1 MRRPSPPVLAFSML
15 ALVLVVVAAT
25 GGWSRTTSES
35 GEGVPT
41 PARAQPQNVPLGW
54 IEEYPG
60 GGQPSLVFRVERL
73 QVTEEGWLVELGL
86 ENETTAPWAIGDAET
101 SVARRFGLMIF
112 RTGDQREL
120 DQRNRAGELPAVR
133 EATTYAPP
141 LPRILEPGRSW
152 AGVMTGTG
160 ALPAGTY
167 VRVVLG
173 AFTAVPEPP
182 EGLDSPVTWITD
194 HAHGL

>member
-1 MRRPSPPVLAFSML
+1 MRRQSPALLAL
-15 ALVLVVVAAT
+15 AALSLVLVVIAST
-25 GGWSRTTSES
+25 GGCGRAES
-35 GEGVPT
+35 GSQSSVPL
-41 PARAQPQNVPLGW
+41 PARAQPQNVRLGW

-60 GGQPSLVFRVERL
+60 AGEASLVFRVERL
-73 QVTEEGWLVELGL
+73 QVTSEGWLVELAL
-86 ENETTAPWAIGDAET
+86 ENETAVPWAIGDAET

-112 RTGDQREL
+112 RSGDQREL

-133 EATTYAPP
+133 EAVTFAPP
-141 LPRILEPGRSW
+141 LRRVLEPGRSW
-152 AGVMTGTG
+152 SGVMTGTG
-160 ALPAGTY
+160 ALPAGTF

-194 HAHGL
+194 HAHAL